1 MDIDGIKK
9 SITEILRK
17 QDVKKAGLFGSIVR
31 GDFSPDS
38 DIDILIEF
46 NDKHNK
52 SLLDLIELK
61 SLLEEKTNQRI
72 DLLTYDSIN
81 PRIRESIL
89 QHHEPLYG

>member
-1 MDIDGIKK
+1 MDKNLIKE

-38 DIDILIEF
+38 DVDILIEF
-46 NDKHNK
+46 NDKYNK

-61 SLLEEKTNQRI
+61 SLLEEKTKLRI

>member
-1 MDIDGIKK
+1 MDKNLIKE

-38 DIDILIEF
+38 DVDILIEF
-46 NDKHNK
+46 NDKYNK
-52 SLLDLIELK
+52 SLLDLVELK
-61 SLLEEKTNQRI
+61 SLLEEKTKLRI